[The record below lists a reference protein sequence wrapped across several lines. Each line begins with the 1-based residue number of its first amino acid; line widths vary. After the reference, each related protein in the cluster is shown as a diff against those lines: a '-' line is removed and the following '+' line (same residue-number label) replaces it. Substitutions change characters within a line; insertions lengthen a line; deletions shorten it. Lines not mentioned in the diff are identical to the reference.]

1 MAGTVTVLQLHQR
14 KVRCS
19 ERQALSL
26 PKVTSSL
33 FLAALQFLDSSIIS
47 ESAWVGTRSSTWG
60 AHGSST
66 RPASAAVTT
75 NEYFRRVIV
84 LYPRFHVSQSRQC
97 RSNAFGRKWHFPEA
111 HASGIED
118 RVADGCGN
126 DGDCSFASAGGGH
139 IGAIQQGDINRG

>member
-33 FLAALQFLDSSIIS
+33 SLPHYSFSIRQSSPRAPGSGQDHPRGALM
-47 ESAWVGTRSSTWG
+47 
-60 AHGSST
+60 GSST
-66 RPASAAVTT
+66 RPATAAVTT
-75 NEYFRRVIV
+75 SEYFRRVIV

>member
-66 RPASAAVTT
+66 RPATAAVTT

-97 RSNAFGRKWHFPEA
+97 RSNAFSRCKIRCSLHTSTWSLPEHSIRSA
-111 HASGIED
+111 VFYLTADQSADLLRIE
-118 RVADGCGN
+118 
-126 DGDCSFASAGGGH
+126 SSH
-139 IGAIQQGDINRG
+139 S